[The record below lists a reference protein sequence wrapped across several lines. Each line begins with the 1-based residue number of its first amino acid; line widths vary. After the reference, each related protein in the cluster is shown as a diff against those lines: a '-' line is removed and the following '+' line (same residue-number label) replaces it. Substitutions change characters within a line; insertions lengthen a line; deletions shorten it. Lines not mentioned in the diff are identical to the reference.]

1 MERRPHTVAIVEDDP
16 GMRRGLGRVLNLH
29 GFEVEIF
36 PSAEAFLARDPDSPV
51 VACLVLDINLP
62 GMSGLELR
70 RRLTAAGST
79 LPVIF
84 ITAVDHDAVE
94 TAAIQAG
101 CAAYLHKPFSTE
113 LLITAVTNALTGQ
126 QAE

>member
-1 MERRPHTVAIVEDDP
+1 MERRPHKVAIVEDDP
-16 GMRRGLGRVLNLH
+16 GMRRSVERVLNLH
-29 GFEVEIF
+29 GFEAEIF
-36 PSAEAFLARDPDSPV
+36 PSAEAFLGRDPDSR
-51 VACLVLDINLP
+51 VACLVLDVHLP
-62 GMSGLELR
+62 GISGLELR

-101 CAAYLHKPFSTE
+101 CAAYLHKPFSAE

>member
-1 MERRPHTVAIVEDDP
+1 MERRPYTVAIVEDDP
-16 GMRRGLGRVLNLH
+16 GMRRGVERLLNAH
-29 GFEVEIF
+29 GFEAEVF
-36 PSAEAFLARDPDSPV
+36 PSAEAFLARDPDSR
-51 VACLVLDINLP
+51 VACLVLDIHLP

-84 ITAVDHDAVE
+84 ITAIDHDAVE

-101 CAAYLHKPFSTE
+101 CAAYLHKPFAAE
-113 LLITAVTNALTGQ
+113 LLITAVTNALTGL

>member
-16 GMRRGLGRVLNLH
+16 GMRRGVERVLNLH
-29 GFEVEIF
+29 GFEAEIF
-36 PSAEAFLARDPDSPV
+36 PSAEAFLGRDPDSR
-51 VACLVLDINLP
+51 VACLVLDMHLP

-70 RRLTAAGST
+70 RQLTAAGST

-84 ITAVDHDAVE
+84 MTAVDHDAVE

-101 CAAYLHKPFSTE
+101 CAAYLHKPFSAE

>member
-1 MERRPHTVAIVEDDP
+1 VERRPHTVAIVEDDP
-16 GMRRGLGRVLNLH
+16 RMRRCVERALNLH
-29 GFEVEIF
+29 GFEAELF
-36 PSAEAFLARDPDSPV
+36 PSAEEFLGRDPDSR

-70 RRLTAAGST
+70 RRLTAVGSA

-84 ITAVDHDAVE
+84 ITAVDHDTVE
-94 TAAIQAG
+94 TAAIEAG

-126 QAE
+126 QAT

>member
-1 MERRPHTVAIVEDDP
+1 MERRPQTVAVVEDDP
-16 GMRRGLGRVLNLH
+16 GMRRCVERALNLH
-29 GFEVEIF
+29 GFEAEIF
-36 PSAEAFLARDPDSPV
+36 PSAEAFLGRDPDSR
-51 VACLVLDINLP
+51 VACLVLDIHLP

-101 CAAYLHKPFSTE
+101 CAAYLHKPFSAE
-113 LLITAVTNALTGQ
+113 LLITAVTNALTGK

>member
-16 GMRRGLGRVLNLH
+16 GMRRGVERVLNLH
-29 GFEVEIF
+29 GFEAEIF
-36 PSAEAFLARDPDSPV
+36 PSAEAFLGRDPDSR

-101 CAAYLHKPFSTE
+101 CAAYLHKPFSAE

>member
-1 MERRPHTVAIVEDDP
+1 
-16 GMRRGLGRVLNLH
+16 
-29 GFEVEIF
+29 
-36 PSAEAFLARDPDSPV
+36 
-51 VACLVLDINLP
+51 
-62 GMSGLELR
+62 MSGLELR

-79 LPVIF
+79 IPVIF